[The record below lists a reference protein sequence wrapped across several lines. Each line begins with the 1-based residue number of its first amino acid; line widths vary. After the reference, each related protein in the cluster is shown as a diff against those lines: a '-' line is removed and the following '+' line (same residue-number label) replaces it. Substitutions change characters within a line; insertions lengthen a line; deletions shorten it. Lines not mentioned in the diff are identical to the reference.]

1 MTARHDCSRRRF
13 LTVLGAGSV
22 AGIASGCSQDPAEP
36 EQFGTVSAGNVADL
50 PEGTLRAI
58 DGAPAYIGRDAD
70 GVYAMTSTCTHEGC
84 DMIAEGSV
92 NASGVYCACHGS
104 RFDAN
109 GSVQSGPADKP
120 LAHFAVEIGDDG
132 VITVHGESQVAASI
146 RAVASSA

>member
-1 MTARHDCSRRRF
+1 MTSRDHCSRRRF
-13 LTVLGAGSV
+13 LTVLGAGSAAAV
-22 AGIASGCSQDPAEP
+22 ASGCSQDPAEP
-36 EQFGTVSAGNVADL
+36 EQFGSVSAGNVAEL

-58 DGAPAYIGRDAD
+58 DGAPAYIGRDAG
-70 GVYAMTSTCTHEGC
+70 GVYSMTSTCTHEGC

-109 GSVQSGPADKP
+109 GSVKSGPAEKA

-132 VITVHGESQVAASI
+132 EITVHGESQVSASI
-146 RAVASSA
+146 RTAV